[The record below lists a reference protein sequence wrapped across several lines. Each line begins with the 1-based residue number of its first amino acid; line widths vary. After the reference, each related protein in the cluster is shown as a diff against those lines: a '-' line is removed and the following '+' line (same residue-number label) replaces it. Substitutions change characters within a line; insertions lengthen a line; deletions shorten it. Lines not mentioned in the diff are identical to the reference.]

1 MTNLI
6 PDSFVIQSSSHF
18 ETHCW
23 IRVTAP
29 RPERCRAANLMV
41 TLLQLVRI
49 WIDRL
54 REKKCTRL
62 YEVSC
67 FVRAGSAARRDSK
80 WYCTEYIQYV
90 RTTVL
95 YLLPTVQYSIYS
107 TYILLRYILLYT
119 VGNLHFTSAQKFRR
133 GRDPRELLLILI
145 WSTAHRSGRLTRP

>member
-80 WYCTEYIQYV
+80 WYGVY
-90 RTTVL
+90 TVL
-95 YLLPTVQYSIYS
+95 YIGVRTYVLQYS
-107 TYILLRYILLYT
+107 TYYLLYSTVYTVHTLYSGTYYYILL
-119 VGNLHFTSAQKFRR
+119 VICIL
-133 GRDPRELLLILI
+133 PLL
-145 WSTAHRSGRLTRP
+145 RSFVEAVIRVSCS